1 MLGEL
6 LGDWRNINYVKAR
19 DLTDGITTVKML
31 KKYETGKKRPE
42 KLRADALWQ
51 RAGKSMDKF
60 DIYLE
65 QEEYRRAK
73 ERAEIQEQMRMGRL
87 EEAEKKLEEYESWS
101 REENKTLHWQFACL
115 QRAELYR
122 RKKEPLELQK
132 QVILEGLRQTIQE
145 TEISPEL
152 LRRRRLDTMELLLLE
167 RYAFLIEQQQPQQA
181 MLWYTKILN
190 YFERGVDF
198 DCSDQRKILPPVQYH
213 AATLFFRQGQYK
225 EALNLLAS
233 AQELL
238 KERYWLCALFVKIKK
253 LEFQIRQ
260 QTNQKVSGWEIAC
273 YDKMLE
279 AMKDCSEQ
287 WQQNTYPDY
296 LELALHSVNET
307 VRERRIARGIKTEKL
322 AENICEIRTLKAV
335 ESGRQQP
342 QKKNRDALFGA
353 LGLSLQ
359 KYDGWLVTR
368 RYQDF
373 GDSVCMMECDYIG
386 ETERMEQLY
395 QTIIKRLSRK
405 EVTNQQFIEYW
416 GIQLQYK
423 KEEITEEQYRSAL
436 WKMLRK
442 TLPDF
447 SGQEGRCILTRYET
461 IIIETL
467 SWTAEGKEMDVVQ
480 RILEEQYQRFTKE
493 TALTRFFP
501 NHYLVIFYCLGRIAR
516 KKKEFEKARNY
527 LDTALGQI
535 YYLCSDL
542 HWSDLLFQRFQL
554 EEDEYQ
560 ARKESGMPKKEME
573 FRYIQYAYAIEKL
586 YLKDTV
592 GIKFIESYL
601 DRHYSGKKQMI
612 LGSMFDGE
620 K

>member
-101 REENKTLHWQFACL
+101 KTENKTLHWQFACL

-213 AATLFFRQGQYK
+213 AATLF
-225 EALNLLAS
+225 LLAVRTVCKNKKAGVSDS
-233 AQELL
+233 AADKSKSVGMGNRLL
-238 KERYWLCALFVKIKK
+238 
-253 LEFQIRQ
+253 
-260 QTNQKVSGWEIAC
+260 
-273 YDKMLE
+273 
-279 AMKDCSEQ
+279 
-287 WQQNTYPDY
+287 
-296 LELALHSVNET
+296 
-307 VRERRIARGIKTEKL
+307 
-322 AENICEIRTLKAV
+322 
-335 ESGRQQP
+335 
-342 QKKNRDALFGA
+342 
-353 LGLSLQ
+353 
-359 KYDGWLVTR
+359 
-368 RYQDF
+368 
-373 GDSVCMMECDYIG
+373 
-386 ETERMEQLY
+386 
-395 QTIIKRLSRK
+395 
-405 EVTNQQFIEYW
+405 
-416 GIQLQYK
+416 
-423 KEEITEEQYRSAL
+423 
-436 WKMLRK
+436 
-442 TLPDF
+442 
-447 SGQEGRCILTRYET
+447 
-461 IIIETL
+461 
-467 SWTAEGKEMDVVQ
+467 
-480 RILEEQYQRFTKE
+480 
-493 TALTRFFP
+493 
-501 NHYLVIFYCLGRIAR
+501 
-516 KKKEFEKARNY
+516 
-527 LDTALGQI
+527 
-535 YYLCSDL
+535 
-542 HWSDLLFQRFQL
+542 
-554 EEDEYQ
+554 
-560 ARKESGMPKKEME
+560 
-573 FRYIQYAYAIEKL
+573 
-586 YLKDTV
+586 
-592 GIKFIESYL
+592 
-601 DRHYSGKKQMI
+601 
-612 LGSMFDGE
+612 
-620 K
+620 